1 MNEGMIRYREIF
13 VSIALCIS
21 FSVGWA
27 QPVDRNE
34 IIREIGEPALFG
46 EIYPQQPQ
54 VHGTP
59 FFIEEWQRGDIYLA
73 NGAVATGKMLKY
85 NGLTDQLHWFDGSRN
100 ATIILDKAPITGFSI
115 EDPHSSDQLVF
126 RKIAQGIPMDGGGR
140 FLQLL
145 YEGDFSLYV
154 HRKVEERGRRVVHRN
169 DRRVELPNLEAHTVY
184 YVDVPG
190 VGLVQVRQMRKSFLY
205 GLVPGY
211 EDAIRLALS
220 GHPSRLRNEHVL
232 TAAIKAIDEI

>member
-1 MNEGMIRYREIF
+1 MIRYREIF
-13 VSIALCIS
+13 VSIALCFS

-34 IIREIGEPALFG
+34 IIREMGEPVLFG
-46 EIYPQQPQ
+46 EIYTQQPQ

-59 FFIEEWQRGDIYLA
+59 FFNEEWSRGNIYLA
-73 NGAVATGKMLKY
+73 NGAVAAGKMLKY

-100 ATIILDKAPITGFSI
+100 ATIILDKAPITGFSM

-126 RKIAQGIPMDGGGR
+126 RNTAQGPSIEGGGR
-140 FLQLL
+140 GTFLQLL
-145 YEGDFSLYV
+145 YDGDFSLYV

-169 DRRVELPNLEAHTVY
+169 DRRVEVPNLEAHPVY
-184 YVDVPG
+184 YADVPG
-190 VGLVQVRQMRKSFLY
+190 VGLVEVRRMRKSFLY

-211 EDAIRLALS
+211 EDAIRQALS